1 MKFSSIAQK
10 SDWVGIL
17 SSAGCILHCL
27 AMPVVIY
34 ASGAVL
40 HQEHTEWLDYLF
52 VAVAAGAMFY
62 SVRQAHSV
70 GVKLLL
76 IGAWL
81 LFSVGVVLQSAFA
94 SASVLAYAGSVALI
108 AGHAINL
115 RHCRQC
121 KVHKRHVAA

>member
-1 MKFSSIAQK
+1 MKFSAISQK

-17 SSAGCILHCL
+17 SSMGCILHCL

-34 ASGAVL
+34 ASGAAL
-40 HQEHTEWLDYLF
+40 HQAHTEWLDYLF
-52 VAVAAGAMFY
+52 VAIAAVAVIY
-62 SVRQAHSV
+62 SVRQARSA

-81 LFSVGVVLQSAFA
+81 LFSVGVMLQATFA
-94 SASVLAYAGSVALI
+94 PATLLAYAGSVGLI
-108 AGHAINL
+108 TGHAINL

-121 KVHKRHVAA
+121 KVHKRHATA